1 MKREFTL
8 LLIAI
13 LLISSRP
20 VQAASVRVPD
30 DIRRLS
36 IELGEQY
43 NICPELIQAMCFKE
57 SSFNSRAENGGC
69 IGIMQVN
76 PIWHKDRMER
86 LGVTDL
92 YDTRQNMMTGV
103 DYLHELS
110 EEREDIS
117 IALMTYNG
125 DSRVKS
131 VENGTSDISDYADS
145 ILTISAELE
154 RENGK

>member
-1 MKREFTL
+1 MKRKFTL

-13 LLISSRP
+13 LLIPSRP

-30 DIRRLS
+30 DIRQLS

-43 NICPELIQAMCFKE
+43 GICPELIQAMCFKE
-57 SSFNSRAENGGC
+57 SSFDPRAENGGC

-76 PIWHKDRMER
+76 PAWHKDRMER

-92 YDTRQNMMTGV
+92 YDVRQNMMTGV

-110 EEREDIS
+110 EEHEDIS

-131 VENGTSDISDYADS
+131 VENGESAISDYADS
-145 ILTISAELE
+145 ILMISAELE